1 MNLSDEWL
9 EQWRDADRV
18 TAETSTDPLAK
29 LLLEARRTG
38 DGVDIIYFGGSTP
51 GASRVIFPRRL
62 FKVKGYNSIYVEAYC
77 QTRGADRTFR
87 LDKIKLSYP
96 TYPTSPKYEATRLRQ
111 ATQST
116 ARSSSST
123 GCLMYV
129 IAGILMVLILLA
141 ILFGR

>member
-18 TAETSTDPLAK
+18 TAETSTDPRAK